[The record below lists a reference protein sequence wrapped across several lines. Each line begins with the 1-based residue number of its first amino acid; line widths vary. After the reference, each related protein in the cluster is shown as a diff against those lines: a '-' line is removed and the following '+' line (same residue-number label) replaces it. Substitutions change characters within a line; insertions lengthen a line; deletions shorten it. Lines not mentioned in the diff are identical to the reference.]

1 MDRTADAAQDD
12 RPGPLAGLLVAD
24 FSRVLA
30 GPYCTMILADLG
42 AEVIKVEGPAGDDTR
57 RWMPPVRHG
66 VSTYYLSINRNK
78 RSVALDFRAAADAA
92 AAVELASRADIVVEN
107 FKPGGLRQF
116 GLDYASVRAVNPSV
130 IYASITGFGAGGGAH
145 LPGYDLIVEAM
156 SGLMS
161 LQGDADGP
169 PYRAGVAIFDVMSG
183 LQATIGVLAALDH
196 RRRTGEGQLV
206 EVNLMA
212 AALAGM
218 VNQTGAFASAGVVPH
233 RMGNAHPSLFP
244 YEPLPTA
251 DGDLVIAAGNDAQFR
266 NLCRVLGA
274 PELADDERFAANS
287 GRTANRDQLRPLLVE
302 RLKDRGA
309 ADWFDDLIAAGVPC
323 GPINSV
329 AGGVAFAEQIGLDP
343 VVVSGTGEAGVP
355 GIRNPIR
362 FSATRARYDLPPP
375 ALDEHGDEIRAWL
388 KADATTPLPPAPD
401 A

>member
-1 MDRTADAAQDD
+1 
-12 RPGPLAGLLVAD
+12 
-24 FSRVLA
+24 
-30 GPYCTMILADLG
+30 
-42 AEVIKVEGPAGDDTR
+42 
-57 RWMPPVRHG
+57 
-66 VSTYYLSINRNK
+66 
-78 RSVALDFRAAADAA
+78 
-92 AAVELASRADIVVEN
+92 
-107 FKPGGLRQF
+107 
-116 GLDYASVRAVNPSV
+116 
-130 IYASITGFGAGGGAH
+130 
-145 LPGYDLIVEAM
+145 
-156 SGLMS
+156 
-161 LQGDADGP
+161 
-169 PYRAGVAIFDVMSG
+169 
-183 LQATIGVLAALDH
+183 
-196 RRRTGEGQLV
+196 
-206 EVNLMA
+206 
-212 AALAGM
+212 
-218 VNQTGAFASAGVVPH
+218 
-233 RMGNAHPSLFP
+233 MGNAHPSLFP

-362 FSATRARYDLPPP
+362 FSATRTRYDLPPP

-388 KADATTPLPPAPD
+388 KADATTPLPPARD